1 VPNAG
6 HVAAIIVDG
15 CIAAFGRIDVLHNN
29 VGIVEVGG
37 AVETSEERR
46 SLDRVSDYPAATK
59 AAGILFTRVIALR
72 CTRSDNFLRCVFP
85 ASTGTQ
91 MRQSGQAGG
100 FHGGRKRY
108 VGFLLPS
115 QKYSALNWS
124 ICLSLSTSARS

>member
-46 SLDRVSDYPAATK
+46 SL
-59 AAGILFTRVIALR
+59 AGQRL
-72 CTRSDNFLRCVFP
+72 P
-85 ASTGTQ
+85 
-91 MRQSGQAGG
+91 GG
-100 FHGGRKRY
+100 DQGGRDFIHPSHRSPMHP
-108 VGFLLPS
+108 VG
-115 QKYSALNWS
+115 
-124 ICLSLSTSARS
+124 